1 LHILVAED
9 DPVSRKLLSRTI
21 ERWGHQVTEVS
32 NGAEALAMV
41 QQRRIRL
48 VITDW
53 MMPTMD
59 GADFCRAVRRAN
71 LDYYVYIIMVTA
83 LGEKHNVIRGMAA
96 GADDYITKPI
106 NRNELYA
113 RLRAGMRVLHL
124 EDNLRTTTARLRD
137 LATVDPELEVSNR
150 ESLEMHLAREMS
162 RSAFFGQPLA
172 FARVL
177 LSLEEEGELLRSL
190 ARLAAVTLRPFDGVG
205 RLAAMELGLIMPG
218 LESEGAGAQMAE
230 LCGAM
235 RVEADRSGK
244 ALEAVK
250 IGLCTIR
257 PSERGGAGLCLER
270 SRKALA
276 RASEAPGDRLV
287 IFDGDEFEEKDI

>member
-1 LHILVAED
+1 MLILVAED

-21 ERWGHQVTEVS
+21 ERWGHEVTAVS

-41 QQRRIRL
+41 QQKRIRL

-124 EDNLRTTTARLRD
+124 EDNLRTTTARLQD
-137 LATVDPELEVSNR
+137 LATVDPDLEVSNR
-150 ESLEMHLAREMS
+150 ASLEKLLVREMS

-177 LSLEEEGELLRSL
+177 LSLDEDSGLLRSL
-190 ARLAAVTLRPFDGVG
+190 SRLAAVSLRPFDEVG
-205 RLAAMELGLIMPG
+205 RLAGMELGVVLPG
-218 LESEGAGAQMAE
+218 MDIDGLGGRMVK

-235 RVEADRSGK
+235 RAEADRAEQSLDSIKVG
-244 ALEAVK
+244 A
-250 IGLCTIR
+250 CTVS
-257 PSERGGAGLCLER
+257 PEERGGSKICLER

-287 IFDGDEFEEKDI
+287 VFDGDRFEELDI